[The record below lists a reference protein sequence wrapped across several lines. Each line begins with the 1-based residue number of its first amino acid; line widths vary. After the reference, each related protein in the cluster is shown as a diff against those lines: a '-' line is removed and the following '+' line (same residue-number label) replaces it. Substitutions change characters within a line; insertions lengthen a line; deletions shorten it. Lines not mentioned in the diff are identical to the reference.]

1 MAAYGWRKRQI
12 KNLEGFEL
20 VKTYW
25 GYQRPTFQLS
35 GLLETKTR
43 VEIKY
48 IYQCKRCGVFC
59 WDSKKRK
66 TIYTKGF
73 VPVLSIISFDF
84 LGASP
89 SLVVMAMCVQRSNSR
104 MTC

>member
-25 GYQRPTFQLS
+25 GYQRSISQLS

-59 WDSKKRK
+59 WDSKQAQDHLHKRFCAGL
-66 TIYTKGF
+66 INNQF
-73 VPVLSIISFDF
+73 
-84 LGASP
+84 
-89 SLVVMAMCVQRSNSR
+89 
-104 MTC
+104 